1 MTKGHRVS
9 GITGYHPGATT
20 HLNGS
25 VIGCTEETLD
35 VRKNHTCG
43 SEDYR
48 LTSEQSRFYSGK
60 LSV

>member
-43 SEDYR
+43 SEDYK
-48 LTSEQSRFYSGK
+48 LTSE
-60 LSV
+60 